1 MLNHIFRSLKKRR
14 RARAARRRR
23 VSARPMVRERLEVRL
38 ALSATGLEAASPVL
52 MLSASTSDS
61 RGVTIEYHVDP
72 TAGTSGPIRF
82 GVYRSA
88 DNRFD
93 SADVQLGVW
102 EASADGASTPGT
114 HRLTI
119 PVEGGLPIDLAR
131 PYVLVVANPDAPGAV
146 DDPGRTASFR
156 KRTVGVV
163 THGGMIHDAWKIA
176 PPWALQIGK
185 LMEWEGYDA
194 VLPYNWMSDS
204 RSPGN
209 AAKQGPRLANQIN
222 KIVDRLPDSSI
233 VDLHLI
239 GHSEGAVVN
248 TMALLN
254 LDKTAAPELQAGYV
268 KNTLL
273 DPHAAN
279 NRVPGQMS
287 AANTIIGSIAYS
299 VVRDF
304 QGKAKDPVVFVP
316 EGVDETEV
324 FYQRAKASDSHGING
339 NHYNLWGQVP
349 IPNHSG
355 NPIYYYNLTNA
366 GVTHSGDHG
375 VYSWYRNFVATTLRD
390 QTPLIQELRLDG
402 SLDGGEPATPIG
414 RIQERRFANW
424 GPDMIVDGD
433 QPSFSGTAAPGST
446 MRLYVGPTADLDQIH
461 LMTTDEADAAGN
473 WRMTT
478 PNPLPRG
485 RYRAVVMAYSAEHHT
500 RPAFAIVP
508 MAPMGQFI
516 IDTNRVGWPR
526 A

>member
-1 MLNHIFRSLKKRR
+1 
-14 RARAARRRR
+14 
-23 VSARPMVRERLEVRL
+23 MVREALEARL
-38 ALSATGLEAASPVL
+38 ALSATVAGTAPLT
-52 MLSASTSDS
+52 MLSATTADS
-61 RGVTIEYHVDP
+61 RGVTIEYRVAPSLGESD
-72 TAGTSGPIRF
+72 PIRF

-88 DNRFD
+88 DDRFD
-93 SADVQLGVW
+93 ASDVLLGVW
-102 EASADGASTPGT
+102 EAEAGSASTRGT

-131 PYVLVVANPDAPGAV
+131 PYVLVVANPDDAGATI
-146 DDPGRTASFR
+146 DPGRTASFR
-156 KRTVGVV
+156 KYSVGVV
-163 THGGMIHDAWKIA
+163 THGGLIHDAWKIA

-222 KIVDRLPDSSI
+222 KIVDQLPDSAI

-248 TMALLN
+248 TMGLLN
-254 LDKTAAPELQAGYV
+254 LEKTAGPGLRAGYV

-273 DPHAAN
+273 DPHAASN
-279 NRVPGQMS
+279 LVPGQMS
-287 AANTIIGSIAYS
+287 AANTLVGSIAYS
-299 VVRDF
+299 MVKDF

-316 EGVDETEV
+316 SGVDETEV
-324 FYQRAKASDSHGING
+324 FYQRVKASDSHGING

-349 IPNHSG
+349 IPNQSG
-355 NPIYYYNLTNA
+355 NPIHYYNLTTA

-375 VYSWYRNFVATTLRD
+375 VYSWYRNFVAPTLRD
-390 QTPLIQELRLDG
+390 QTPLIQTLRLEG
-402 SLDGGEPATPIG
+402 RLDGGEPATPVG
-414 RIQERRFANW
+414 KLQERRFANW
-424 GPDMIVDGD
+424 GPDMIVSGG
-433 QPSFSGTAAPGST
+433 QPSFSGTAAPGAAT
-446 MRLYVGPTADLDQIH
+446 RLYVGPTADLKHIH
-461 LMTTDEADAAGN
+461 LMTTDQADASGD

-478 PNPLPRG
+478 PRPLPPG
-485 RYRAVVMAYSAEHHT
+485 RYRAVVMAYAAEHHT
-500 RPAFAIVP
+500 RPAFAIVS

-516 IDTNRVGWPR
+516 IESNRG